1 MNKNIIL
8 EEINRIGYLMNY
20 NVGNSSDEQP
30 TLNVNEERIF
40 NQNII
45 SEQQK
50 PVPKQGQ
57 QQQKLTPEQIA
68 TAKAKIQ
75 QQADKQAYA
84 IFGELMKAFD
94 MDGDK
99 DLKDN
104 DGTNEGG
111 AVAAIQKIKNK
122 ETLDSL
128 NRYIGKW
135 KQYPNLKTWLNAE
148 MSDFDG
154 EYGQIWAKLE
164 KMGYAGANYNVLL
177 KVAGYTPIGIAVKGV
192 DKAIDSLRSLSLE
205 QIMEGFREI
214 MGGVAGTVGTLIL
227 SVTGP
232 IGAGI
237 NMLLY
242 GILAAWDMIQKSQG
256 SDKFSWFNLIL
267 DTLSL
272 VLSTIG
278 LQSSLK
284 SIAGAKSAF
293 AGAKT
298 SDGFFKV
305 LAQKFPELS
314 KTLGSVVGK
323 ITGAAQTVVG
333 WITKGVT
340 WLIQKLPF
348 LAKFGNLLKGALG
361 SVGGVLDEIGNAIKG
376 VAGKVVAKTGGQLTQ
391 KASQLLAKGTGYLVT
406 WGKVS
411 GKKLTEFLGS
421 KIATDVLKEVDKKIL
436 DYIKDFIWKNGE
448 KDVETLRPSICKLG
462 KPYCN
467 TFDIVL
473 NGIMIA
479 HTGKEILEPGK
490 KAVKTAKDLK
500 DLKSAGNLVKK
511 TEKIAK
517 ATQAGTKAV
526 KTGYKS
532 GKEIYGTATNTA
544 ANLGKV

>member
-1 MNKNIIL
+1 MNEKLIL

-20 NVGNSSDEQP
+20 NIENSSDEQVSL
-30 TLNVNEERIF
+30 TINEERVF
-40 NQNII
+40 NNIV
-45 SEQQK
+45 SEAPVQGQQK
-50 PVPKQGQ
+50 QG

-68 TAKAKIQ
+68 TAKTKIQ

-177 KVAGYTPIGIAVKGV
+177 KVAGYTPIGMAVKGA

-242 GILAAWDMIQKSQG
+242 GVLTAWDVTQKTQG

-272 VLSTIG
+272 VLSAIG

-284 SIAGAKSAF
+284 SF
-293 AGAKT
+293 AGAKAAFT
-298 SDGFFKV
+298 GVKTPDGFFKV

-323 ITGAAQTVVG
+323 ITGAAGKVVA

-348 LAKFGNLLKGALG
+348 LSKFGNYLKGALG
-361 SVGGVLDEIGNAIKG
+361 SIGGVLDEIGNAIKG

-448 KDVETLRPSICKLG
+448 KNVETLRPSICKLG

-473 NGIMIA
+473 NGVMIA
-479 HTGKEILEPGK
+479 HTGKQVLEPGK
-490 KAVKTAKDLK
+490 KTVKSTKELAGLK
-500 DLKSAGNLVKK
+500 DVKGFTKK

-517 ATQAGTKAV
+517 ATQAGTKLA